1 MLPVF
6 WAMGATLLVAGFIA
20 LRKTDRE
27 R

>member
-6 WAMGATLLVAGFIA
+6 WAMGAMLLVAGA
-20 LRKTDRE
+20 VAARKRDDE